1 MIKIIY
7 IILWALLAGGSPD
20 SIVGDY
26 YSTHGKEEYKVRVS
40 ENPNGTFKAQIIWM
54 TNSVDPATGK
64 KFLDV
69 KNPDKSLRN
78 VPCDQIVLINGLKYN
93 EAKDQ
98 WGDTKIYDP
107 QRGIKANVTVRRNT
121 DGSLNVRGSLMG
133 ISQTAVWKKL

>member
-1 MIKIIY
+1 M
-7 IILWALLAGGSPD
+7 
-20 SIVGDY
+20 
-26 YSTHGKEEYKVRVS
+26 S
-40 ENPNGTFKAQIIWM
+40 ENPNGTLKAQITWM

-98 WGDTKIYDP
+98 WGETKIYDP
-107 QRGIKANVTVRRNT
+107 QRGIKANVTVRRNA

-133 ISQTAVWKKL
+133 ISQTVVWKKL